1 MFIRLERYAYAP
13 IAALVLWA
21 VLLVAAWPAVADAQE
36 TPRANGPQG
45 SDRDARATG
54 YVVVASGDSLW
65 SISERQLGPGAT
77 PSRIARGAERI
88 YTLNRDQIGNDPNT
102 IIVGQKLAL
111 PSAVERRTPRQVP
124 EPARAEP
131 ARGTAAAA
139 KVTPRGRDAKS
150 GPDWVRRQTAGELT
164 GEPSDRGAKAS
175 EVAAQRTSLPDGVD
189 VAPVPVVRSLAAGNN
204 LRSPVAYLSGL
215 RAMVSSAASAL
226 VEFAGVED
234 RYAGRQLLGGALIL
248 MSLGVG
254 AFPVVSAMLRAARRA
269 RRRREHEKSLYR
281 SAGVAYAAAPF
292 AGSGNAHAK
301 DAYAEEKS
309 SEGPRSAAPEER
321 EHPPDP
327 VNSGNCRGALEEAR
341 RGARV
346 AQIANSKRARLRRAG
361 RRGSTR
367 RRPPRG
373 TKVSGA
379 RQVQARGFKRQR
391 VNRRKM
397 VGDNPRTPDA
407 RRGWGISESLRGSLE
422 GLPLQPG
429 APMDQ
434 TLAELMPQLVD
445 ELRSVA
451 VLKRRRPLSDLE
463 HRQAR
468 ALQDLIALAQEEAPN
483 GTRRV

>member
-1 MFIRLERYAYAP
+1 M
-13 IAALVLWA
+13 LWA
-21 VLLVAAWPAVADAQE
+21 VLLIAAWPAVADAQE
-36 TPRANGPQG
+36 MPRANDPQG
-45 SDRDARATG
+45 SDRDARAAG

-88 YTLNRDQIGNDPNT
+88 YALNRDHIGTDPNT
-102 IIVGQKLAL
+102 ILVGQKLAL
-111 PSAVERRTPRQVP
+111 PPAVERRTPRQVP
-124 EPARAEP
+124 EPARAGP

-139 KVTPRGRDAKS
+139 KVAPRGRDAKS
-150 GPDWVRRQTAGELT
+150 GPDRVPGQTAGEPT

-175 EVAAQRTSLPDGVD
+175 EAAAQRRSLPDGVAA
-189 VAPVPVVRSLAAGNN
+189 APVPVVRSLAAGSNP
-204 LRSPVAYLSGL
+204 RSPVAYLSGT
-215 RAMVSSAASAL
+215 RAMISSAASAL
-226 VEFAGVED
+226 VEFAGGED
-234 RYAGRQLLGGALIL
+234 RYPGRQLLGGALIL
-248 MSLGVG
+248 MSLGG
-254 AFPVVSAMLRAARRA
+254 ASFPVVSAMLRAARRA
-269 RRRREHEKSLYR
+269 RVRREYDKSFYR
-281 SAGVAYAAAPF
+281 SAGIAYAAAPLG
-292 AGSGNAHAK
+292 GSGNAHAEGK
-301 DAYAEEKS
+301 G

-321 EHPPDP
+321 ERPPDSA
-327 VNSGNCRGALEEAR
+327 NSGNRSGALEEAR
-341 RGARV
+341 GGARV
-346 AQIANSKRARLRRAG
+346 AQIANSNRASLRRAG

-379 RQVQARGFKRQR
+379 RQVQARGSKCQS

-397 VGDNPRTPDA
+397 VGDNPKTPDA

-451 VLKRRRPLSDLE
+451 VLKRRRQLSDLE
-463 HRQAR
+463 HRQAS
-468 ALQDLIALAQEEAPN
+468 ALQDLIALAQEENPN
-483 GTRRV
+483 DKRRV

>member
-1 MFIRLERYAYAP
+1 MFTRLERYAYAP

-21 VLLVAAWPAVADAQE
+21 VLLMAAWPAVADAQE
-36 TPRANGPQG
+36 TPRANDPQG
-45 SDRDARATG
+45 SDRDARAAG

-88 YTLNRDQIGNDPNT
+88 YALNRDHIGTDPNT
-102 IIVGQKLAL
+102 ILVGQKLAL
-111 PSAVERRTPRQVP
+111 PSAVERRTPRQAP
-124 EPARAEP
+124 EPARAGP

-139 KVTPRGRDAKS
+139 KVAPRGRDAKS
-150 GPDWVRRQTAGELT
+150 GPDRVPGRTAGEPT

-175 EVAAQRTSLPDGVD
+175 EAAAQRRSLPDGVAA
-189 VAPVPVVRSLAAGNN
+189 APVPVVRSLAAVGKP
-204 LRSPVAYLSGL
+204 RSPVAYLSGI
-215 RAMVSSAASAL
+215 RAVASSAASAL

-248 MSLGVG
+248 MSLGG

-269 RRRREHEKSLYR
+269 RVRREYDKSFYR
-281 SAGVAYAAAPF
+281 SAGIAYAAAPLG
-292 AGSGNAHAK
+292 GSGNAHAEGK
-301 DAYAEEKS
+301 G

-321 EHPPDP
+321 ERPPDSA
-327 VNSGNCRGALEEAR
+327 NSGNRSGALEEAR
-341 RGARV
+341 GGARV
-346 AQIANSKRARLRRAG
+346 AQIANSNRARLRRAG

-373 TKVSGA
+373 TKASGA
-379 RQVQARGFKRQR
+379 RQVQARGSKCQS

-397 VGDNPRTPDA
+397 VGDNPKTPDA

-451 VLKRRRPLSDLE
+451 VLKRRRQLSDLE
-463 HRQAR
+463 HRQAS
-468 ALQDLIALAQEEAPN
+468 ALQDLIALAQEENPN
-483 GTRRV
+483 DKRRV

>member
-1 MFIRLERYAYAP
+1 LFTRLERYAYAP
-13 IAALVLWA
+13 VAALVLWA
-21 VLLVAAWPAVADAQE
+21 VLLMAAWPAVADAQE
-36 TPRANGPQG
+36 TPRANDPQG
-45 SDRDARATG
+45 SDRDARAAG

-88 YTLNRDQIGNDPNT
+88 YALNRDHIGTDPNT
-102 IIVGQKLAL
+102 ILVGQKLAL

-124 EPARAEP
+124 EPAGAEP

-139 KVTPRGRDAKS
+139 KVAPRGRDAKS
-150 GPDWVRRQTAGELT
+150 GPDRVRGQTAGEPT

-175 EVAAQRTSLPDGVD
+175 EAAAQRRSLPDGVA
-189 VAPVPVVRSLAAGNN
+189 VAPVPVVGSLAAGSNP
-204 LRSPVAYLSGL
+204 RSPVAYLSGT
-215 RAMVSSAASAL
+215 RAMILSAASAL

-248 MSLGVG
+248 MSLGG
-254 AFPVVSAMLRAARRA
+254 AFPIASAMLRAARRA
-269 RRRREHEKSLYR
+269 RVRREYDKSFYR
-281 SAGVAYAAAPF
+281 SAGIAYAAAPLG
-292 AGSGNAHAK
+292 GSGNAHAEGK
-301 DAYAEEKS
+301 G

-321 EHPPDP
+321 ERPPDSA
-327 VNSGNCRGALEEAR
+327 NSGNRSGALEEAR
-341 RGARV
+341 GGARV
-346 AQIANSKRARLRRAG
+346 AQIANSNRARLRRAG

-379 RQVQARGFKRQR
+379 RQVQARGSKCQS

-397 VGDNPRTPDA
+397 VGDNPKTPDA
-407 RRGWGISESLRGSLE
+407 RRGWGISESLRCSLE

-451 VLKRRRPLSDLE
+451 VLKRRRQLSDLE
-463 HRQAR
+463 HRQAS
-468 ALQDLIALAQEEAPN
+468 ALQDLIALAQEENPN
-483 GTRRV
+483 DKRRV

>member
-1 MFIRLERYAYAP
+1 LFTRLERYAYAP

-21 VLLVAAWPAVADAQE
+21 VLLMAAWPAVADAQE
-36 TPRANGPQG
+36 TPRANDPQG
-45 SDRDARATG
+45 SDRDARAAG

-88 YTLNRDQIGNDPNT
+88 YALNRDHIGTDPNT
-102 IIVGQKLAL
+102 ILVGQKLAL

-124 EPARAEP
+124 EPARAGP

-139 KVTPRGRDAKS
+139 KVAPRGRDAKS
-150 GPDWVRRQTAGELT
+150 GPDRVPGQTAGEPT

-175 EVAAQRTSLPDGVD
+175 EAAAQRRSLPDGVAA
-189 VAPVPVVRSLAAGNN
+189 APVPVVRSLAAGSNP
-204 LRSPVAYLSGL
+204 RSPVAYLSGT
-215 RAMVSSAASAL
+215 RAMISSAASAL
-226 VEFAGVED
+226 VEFAGGED
-234 RYAGRQLLGGALIL
+234 RYPGRQLLGGALIL
-248 MSLGVG
+248 MSLGG
-254 AFPVVSAMLRAARRA
+254 ASFPVVSAMLRAARRA
-269 RRRREHEKSLYR
+269 RVRREYDKSFYR
-281 SAGVAYAAAPF
+281 SAGIAYAAAPLG
-292 AGSGNAHAK
+292 GSGNAHAEGK
-301 DAYAEEKS
+301 G

-321 EHPPDP
+321 ERPPDSA
-327 VNSGNCRGALEEAR
+327 NSGNRSGALEEAR
-341 RGARV
+341 GGARV
-346 AQIANSKRARLRRAG
+346 AQIANSNRARLRRAG

-379 RQVQARGFKRQR
+379 RQVQARGSKCQS

-397 VGDNPRTPDA
+397 VGDNPKTPDA

-451 VLKRRRPLSDLE
+451 VLKRRRQLSDLE
-463 HRQAR
+463 HRQAS
-468 ALQDLIALAQEEAPN
+468 ALQDLIALAQEENPN
-483 GTRRV
+483 DKRRV

>member
-1 MFIRLERYAYAP
+1 MFTRLERYAYAS

-21 VLLVAAWPAVADAQE
+21 VLLVAAWPAAADAQK
-36 TPRANGPQG
+36 TSRANDPQG
-45 SDRDARATG
+45 SNRDARAAG

-65 SISERQLGPGAT
+65 SISERQLGPGAA

-88 YTLNRDQIGNDPNT
+88 HALNRDQIGTDPNA
-102 IIVGQKLAL
+102 ILVGQELAL
-111 PSAVERRTPRQVP
+111 PSGVERQTPRQVP

-139 KVTPRGRDAKS
+139 KVTPSGRDAKS
-150 GPDWVRRQTAGELT
+150 GPDPASRQTVAEPN
-164 GEPSDRGAKAS
+164 GEPGERGAKVPEA
-175 EVAAQRTSLPDGVD
+175 AAQRRSLPDGVA
-189 VAPVPVVRSLAAGNN
+189 VAPVPVVRSLAEVGSP
-204 LRSPVAYLSGL
+204 RSPVAYLSGM
-215 RAMVSSAASAL
+215 RTMISSAAWAL

-234 RYAGRQLLGGALIL
+234 RYAGRQLLGWALVL
-248 MSLGVG
+248 MSFGIG
-254 AFPVVSAMLRAARRA
+254 AFPLVSAMIRAARRA

-281 SAGVAYAAAPF
+281 SVGVAYAAAPF

-301 DAYAEEKS
+301 DAYAEEKR

-321 EHPPDP
+321 ERPPSC
-327 VNSGNCRGALEEAR
+327 VNSGSRRGAPEKPR
-341 RGARV
+341 KGARV
-346 AQIANSKRARLRRAG
+346 AQIANGNRARLRRAG

-379 RQVQARGFKRQR
+379 RQVQARGFKRRR

-407 RRGWGISESLRGSLE
+407 RRSWGISGALKRSLE
-422 GLPLQPG
+422 GLPLRPG
-429 APMDQ
+429 GLMDQ
-434 TLAELMPQLVD
+434 ALAELRPQLVD

-451 VLKRRRPLSDLE
+451 VLKRRRQLSDLE
-463 HRQAR
+463 HRQAS
-468 ALQDLIALAQEEAPN
+468 ALQDLIALAQEENPN
-483 GTRRV
+483 GKRRV